1 MFLLKKI
8 HRLRKTTLNKQ
19 SAHEKK
25 TRVIPLKSA
34 DNYTVPK
41 IFSSLKTQK
50 EIRINCGAFLVVVF
64 GAIKRERGD

>member
-1 MFLLKKI
+1 M
-8 HRLRKTTLNKQ
+8 
-19 SAHEKK
+19 KK
-25 TRVIPLKSA
+25 TRVIPCYLKSA

>member
-1 MFLLKKI
+1 M
-8 HRLRKTTLNKQ
+8 
-19 SAHEKK
+19 KK

-50 EIRINCGAFLVVVF
+50 VIRINCGAFLVVVF